1 MPSSAGSQL
10 GHPRRSSNSLVACRC
25 ARGLS
30 SSLLFN
36 TMLPTRPKEG
46 RAKKNHWA
54 MLGNQIFCI
63 CHVCVGMI
71 TNCFCWSIT
80 CRQIKTPKMTQMRLQ
95 FHSLFCKQ
103 TFYSNE
109 GGISVWGRAER
120 RQAALPSIMP
130 SSRSRWQA
138 CCQPSVKPCCWCF
151 LSPSC
156 RPSASPLL
164 NSCCSKAYTASN
176 RSSPSSPENKN
187 INQSSLY
194 GQRAARPS
202 HCGTVT
208 QKYKLFNI
216 IIFCGLYYS
225 RSMECK
231 ILIKTVGGSGL
242 IWAYLYLRLHII
254 I

>member
-54 MLGNQIFCI
+54 MLGNQIFYI

-71 TNCFCWSIT
+71 KNCFCWSIT

-109 GGISVWGRAER
+109 GGISVWGRAEEAGSLTFYNA
-120 RQAALPSIMP
+120 QLPQQMTGLLPAQCEALLLMLPVPFLQTLGLTTFEFLLLQGIHSIKQVITLLP
-130 SSRSRWQA
+130 WEQKSK
-138 CCQPSVKPCCWCF
+138 SV
-151 LSPSC
+151 LSVWSE
-156 RPSASPLL
+156 SPQTLTL
-164 NSCCSKAYTASN
+164 W
-176 RSSPSSPENKN
+176 
-187 INQSSLY
+187 
-194 GQRAARPS
+194 
-202 HCGTVT
+202 TV
-208 QKYKLFNI
+208 L
-216 IIFCGLYYS
+216 
-225 RSMECK
+225 EE
-231 ILIKTVGGSGL
+231 
-242 IWAYLYLRLHII
+242 
-254 I
+254 